1 MTEYTYIA
9 RNTSGQQVSGTVEAH
24 TEQEVLSELA
34 QRVLYP
40 VRIEAARSLQTAS
53 FFKPRIKQHQL
64 AIFYSQLSD
73 LLRAGVPLLRAFE
86 ILEQQSTQPGF
97 SVVLRQV
104 RENVAE
110 GKSLS
115 EAMKHHPRIFNELS
129 VSMVRAGQEG
139 GFLEGVLQRIAM
151 FTTQQQELRSRVVG
165 AAVYP
170 VFLLIFGFII
180 VGILTTF
187 FVPKFESFFSRLR
200 EAGKLPW
207 VTEALMQ
214 VSAFLTDNGWW
225 ILLLIISG
233 ISALWYFRDSP
244 AWKQWLDGI
253 KLRLPG
259 AGPIFLY
266 LAIAR
271 FCRVLGT
278 LLHNGVPILPAL
290 RISKDSTG
298 NHVLSNAVA
307 EAADNISAGESLGKP
322 LRACGHFPPD
332 VVEMISV
339 GEESNNL
346 EEVLIQIAETTE
358 QRTARQLELFVRLLE
373 PVLLI
378 VMAAIVLVVIVAL
391 LLPIFRQS
399 QLMG

>member
-1 MTEYTYIA
+1 M
-9 RNTSGQQVSGTVEAH
+9 
-24 TEQEVLSELA
+24 
-34 QRVLYP
+34 
-40 VRIEAARSLQTAS
+40 
-53 FFKPRIKQHQL
+53 
-64 AIFYSQLSD
+64 
-73 LLRAGVPLLRAFE
+73 
-86 ILEQQSTQPGF
+86 
-97 SVVLRQV
+97 
-104 RENVAE
+104 
-110 GKSLS
+110 
-115 EAMKHHPRIFNELS
+115 
-129 VSMVRAGQEG
+129 
-139 GFLEGVLQRIAM
+139 
-151 FTTQQQELRSRVVG
+151 
-165 AAVYP
+165 
-170 VFLLIFGFII
+170 
-180 VGILTTF
+180 
-187 FVPKFESFFSRLR
+187 
-200 EAGKLPW
+200 
-207 VTEALMQ
+207 
-214 VSAFLTDNGWW
+214 
-225 ILLLIISG
+225 
-233 ISALWYFRDSP
+233 
-244 AWKQWLDGI
+244 
-253 KLRLPG
+253 
-259 AGPIFLY
+259 
-266 LAIAR
+266 R

>member
-24 TEQEVLSELA
+24 TEQEVLSELS

-40 VRIEAARSLQTAS
+40 VRIEAAKSVQTAS
-53 FFKPRIKQHQL
+53 FFQPRIKQHQL
-64 AIFYSQLSD
+64 ATFFSQLSD

-86 ILEQQSTQPGF
+86 ILEQQSTQPGLT
-97 SVVLRQV
+97 VVLRDV

-151 FTTQQQELRSRVVG
+151 FTTQQQELRSRVIG

-170 VFLLIFGFII
+170 VFLLFFGFII

-207 VTEALMQ
+207 VTESLMQ

-225 ILLLIISG
+225 ILLLLMSVT
-233 ISALWYFRDSP
+233 SALWYFRDNP
-244 AWKQWLDGI
+244 AGKQWLDRI

-307 EAADNISAGESLGKP
+307 EAAENISAGASLGTP
-322 LRACGHFPPD
+322 LRACGHFPSD

-358 QRTARQLELFVRLLE
+358 RRTTRQLELFVRLLE

>member
-24 TEQEVLSELA
+24 TEQEV
-34 QRVLYP
+34 
-40 VRIEAARSLQTAS
+40 RIEADKSVQTAS
-53 FFKPRIKQHQL
+53 FFQPRIKQHQL
-64 AIFYSQLSD
+64 ATFFSQLSD

-86 ILEQQSTQPGF
+86 ILEQQSTQPGLT
-97 SVVLRQV
+97 VVLREV

-151 FTTQQQELRSRVVG
+151 FTTQQQELRSRVIG

-170 VFLLIFGFII
+170 VFLLFFGFII

-225 ILLLIISG
+225 ILLLLMSG
-233 ISALWYFRDSP
+233 TSALWYFRDNP
-244 AWKQWLDGI
+244 AGKQWLDRI

-307 EAADNISAGESLGKP
+307 EAAENISAGASLGTP

-358 QRTARQLELFVRLLE
+358 RRTTRQLELFVRLLE